1 MCGIIAAFCL
11 SFLLTP
17 SLTALDASPP
27 TLPSRHSGHA
37 DECTALL
44 QFKNSLKINEEIVT
58 RDMCAESSFNYTS
71 SLKTASWK
79 EGTDCCSWDEITC
92 DDTTS
97 NVIKINLTCSY
108 LQGTLH
114 SNSSLFS
121 LHHLQ
126 RLYLTVLHIFDISN
140 NSFIGTFPSQYIANF
155 NDMMG
160 GDKQGLLKYGTRR
173 WSKFHST
180 TVIYKGVQT
189 QLSRIREALVIID
202 LSHNHFQGEIPKVIG
217 SLQSLIGLN
226 LSHNNFRGLIPTSL
240 GNLTHLEWLD
250 LSSNNFTGEIPAT
263 LTNLT
268 SLAIFNVSTNQ
279 LTGQIPQGKQFGTF
293 SSDSFEGNPNLCGPP
308 LPKPC
313 TESPHQEVPPASQ
326 DEDDAD
332 HWIEWRAVLMGY
344 GCGTVI
350 GLSIGYIFIQIRRPP
365 AWLIKMVVK
374 KQIRT
379 ENKPRKSSLGTHGRN
394 HRAL

>member
-126 RLYLTVLHIFDISN
+126 RLYL
-140 NSFIGTFPSQYIANF
+140 
-155 NDMMG
+155 
-160 GDKQGLLKYGTRR
+160 
-173 WSKFHST
+173 
-180 TVIYKGVQT
+180 
-189 QLSRIREALVIID
+189 
-202 LSHNHFQGEIPKVIG
+202 
-217 SLQSLIGLN
+217 
-226 LSHNNFRGLIPTSL
+226 
-240 GNLTHLEWLD
+240 
-250 LSSNNFTGEIPAT
+250 TGEIPAT